1 MCCVQLIVAL
11 VAVCEVR
18 LRCLND
24 QSTERN
30 GFSRAT
36 EKGTLS
42 DGHMIAK
49 EPVNIRPKCFFSIK
63 ATDLVLLN
71 LTLKEGT
78 WWHLKSSLK
87 A

>member
-1 MCCVQLIVAL
+1 MWCVQLFVAF

-30 GFSRAT
+30 EFSKAT
-36 EKGTLS
+36 ETGTLS

-49 EPVNIRPKCFFSIK
+49 EPVNIRPKCFLFDK
-63 ATDLVLLN
+63 GNRLGFA
-71 LTLKEGT
+71 
-78 WWHLKSSLK
+78 
-87 A
+87 